1 MPPPRLRR
9 DRAGD
14 RQSGKFRAGVSVYTG
29 RNGLRADREVRPL
42 RLRQGASL
50 VALVTLL
57 ALGGCIADGPGGSP
71 LGVAFA
77 GKEDSDDAADGAAT
91 KVAQAVEVSPEG
103 VKKSDRV
110 IAKREAAQM
119 AESGTVSGSAA
130 IDRMIVAHAKENGIP
145 PALAFA
151 VVRVES
157 RYNPRARG
165 RGVYGLSQIK
175 PATARSLGFSGSA
188 SDLLDADTNL
198 TYGMKYLK
206 GAWEQSGH
214 DVCGT
219 AMKYKGGHRTTR
231 MTASARSYCSKVK
244 AHMAELDLSRRAPGR
259 AVPATIEM
267 AKVETRR
274 AAEPKRR
281 TSDDLV
287 EAAAFAPQRAERAA
301 PLEAVP
307 RAIRDTDGPAASAK
321 GSSRGGRLAGGATT
335 KPEDETAAAKARDAN
350 LAARFGDDD
359 ATLPVPA
366 LRPSIAD

>member
-1 MPPPRLRR
+1 MAL
-9 DRAGD
+9 AG
-14 RQSGKFRAGVSVYTG
+14 
-29 RNGLRADREVRPL
+29 
-42 RLRQGASL
+42 
-50 VALVTLL
+50 LL
-57 ALGGCIADGPGGSP
+57 AVSGCIADGPGGSP

-77 GKEDSDDAADGAAT
+77 GKEDATDATSDAASGEEAVAAA
-91 KVAQAVEVSPEG
+91 KVSSKGVE
-103 VKKSDRV
+103 KSDRV
-110 IAKREAAQM
+110 IARREAAQM
-119 AESGTVSGSAA
+119 TETGTISGSAA
-130 IDRMIVAHAKENGIP
+130 IDEMIVAHAKENGIP

-214 DVCGT
+214 DVCGA

-244 AHMAELDLSRRAPGR
+244 AHMAELDLSRRGPGR
-259 AVPATIEM
+259 AVPATIEN
-267 AKVETRR
+267 ETRR
-274 AAEPKRR
+274 AAEPRR
-281 TSDDLV
+281 EAADDMV
-287 EAAAFAPQRAERAA
+287 EAVAFAPQRAERAA
-301 PLEAVP
+301 PVEVMPPAIGEAP
-307 RAIRDTDGPAASAK
+307 ASA
-321 GSSRGGRLAGGATT
+321 GSNEGSARGGRLAASAKTAPEAETEAT
-335 KPEDETAAAKARDAN
+335 KARDAN

-359 ATLPVPA
+359 AGVPVPA
-366 LRPSIAD
+366 LRPSVSN

>member
-1 MPPPRLRR
+1 M
-9 DRAGD
+9 
-14 RQSGKFRAGVSVYTG
+14 SVLIG
-29 RNGLRADREVRPL
+29 RKGSRADRGTRSPWL
-42 RLRQGASL
+42 QRGASL
-50 VALVTLL
+50 AALAGLL
-57 ALGGCIADGPGGSP
+57 VVSGCIADGPGGSP

-77 GKEDSDDAADGAAT
+77 GKEDASAPQDGDDDGQAIAA
-91 KVAQAVEVSPEG
+91 VAVSSKGVE
-103 VKKSDRV
+103 KADRA
-110 IAKREAAQM
+110 IARREAAQM
-119 AESGTVSGSAA
+119 AETGTISGSAA
-130 IDRMIVAHAKENGIP
+130 IDRMIVAHAEENGIP

-231 MTASARSYCSKVK
+231 MTAAARSYCSKVK

-259 AVPATIEM
+259 AVPATIET
-267 AKVETRR
+267 AKLETRR
-274 AAEPKRR
+274 SAEPRR
-281 TSDDLV
+281 EASDAIV
-287 EAAAFAPQRAERAA
+287 EAVAFAPQRADR
-301 PLEAVP
+301 PTPGDAVP
-307 RAIRDTDGPAASAK
+307 KTMREMAAKSEAAAA
-321 GSSRGGRLAGGATT
+321 RGGRVAGAKTT
-335 KPEDETAAAKARDAN
+335 PEAETDAETARDAN

-359 ATLPVPA
+359 ASVPAPA
-366 LRPSIAD
+366 LRPSVAD